1 MWEIRAE
8 HAEHRYS
15 AFLDGER
22 IGHAACVRVGDVV
35 VVPHVYVDA
44 PYRSMGVESDLAA
57 AICADALK
65 GGVAVLASSEFLRR
79 FAYQHPRFDT
89 IVRDPYLGEMAVLEP
104 LIVAAEDF
112 EESRLMPG
120 RSGEAL
126 E

>member
-1 MWEIRAE
+1 
-8 HAEHRYS
+8 
-15 AFLDGER
+15 
-22 IGHAACVRVGDVV
+22 
-35 VVPHVYVDA
+35 
-44 PYRSMGVESDLAA
+44 MGVESDLAA

-65 GGVAVLASSEFLRR
+65 DGVAVLASSGFLRR

-89 IVRDPYLGEMAVLEP
+89 IVRDPYLGEMGVLEP